1 MFDQDTFHFCGS
13 IPIKLADSSTRER
26 TEILGIQKSRDENWL
41 AVTSGKN
48 LIMNWQK
55 HIQLIIFKRIEATNP
70 LDYDTFKISKRVVLK
85 DIPEFKGVGVKFH
98 FKNAE
103 KGQDPDTLICVN
115 MNCIFELNFVTKRVV
130 IRHTFE
136 EPFET

>member
-1 MFDQDTFHFCGS
+1 MFDQDTFEMCGV
-13 IPIKLADSSTRER
+13 IPIKLSDSLTRER
-26 TEILGIQKSRDENWL
+26 TEILGIQKSKDENWL

-48 LIMNWQK
+48 LIMNEQK

-70 LDYDTFKISKRVVLK
+70 LEYDKFKISKRVVLK
-85 DIPEFKGVGVKFH
+85 DIPEFRGVGVKFH

-103 KGQDPDTLICVN
+103 KGVDPDTIMCVN
-115 MNCIFELNFVTKRVV
+115 MECIFELNFVTKKVV

-136 EPFET
+136 EPFDT